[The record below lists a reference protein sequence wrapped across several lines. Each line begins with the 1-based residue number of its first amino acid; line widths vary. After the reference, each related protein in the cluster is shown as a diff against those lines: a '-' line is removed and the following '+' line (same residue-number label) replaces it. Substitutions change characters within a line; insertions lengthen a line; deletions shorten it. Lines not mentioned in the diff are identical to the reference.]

1 MLDDV
6 LSEMDASRRRR
17 VLEKITGYEQVMIT
31 TTDQELIQQLLG
43 PEAAYFLVE
52 DGQVIAQEQKSESA
66 PFADEMAEEGRST
79 S

>member
-1 MLDDV
+1 LDDV
-6 LSEMDASRRRR
+6 LSEMDVSRRRR

-43 PEAAYFLVE
+43 RKAAYFRVE
-52 DGQVIAQEQKSESA
+52 GGQVIAQGQKSESA
-66 PFADEMAEEGRST
+66 PSADEMVEEGRAT